1 MTTRTKK
8 LASLLA
14 VAVVLTSGAYALG
27 SQAGGGGALA
37 SSSGG
42 SGSSGNTATGAT
54 SIATTG
60 SGNGTGTAGQRFRGG
75 PGGPGF
81 DNLAQ
86 KLGVTTTELQN
97 ALNAI
102 RDEKTPEQRRTE
114 LVQAF
119 ATALGKP
126 ADQVSKAV
134 DSVLP
139 DHGPGGPGDHR
150 GDFAAALATALGVD
164 QAKVQAGLDKARQDL
179 GKTRPDHNGRRFD
192 RSAFEATI
200 VNDIASATG
209 VDAAKVRSA
218 LQDLRPKRADHRGPG
233 GLGDIRQKL
242 ATALGVTTAQLDA
255 AFQKVATQA
264 RDQFATELAQKLSID
279 VQKVKDALPDVRGG
293 FAFGF
298 GHRHG

>member
-8 LASLLA
+8 LATLLA

-37 SSSGG
+37 SSSGNA
-42 SGSSGNTATGAT
+42 SGNAAVGAT
-54 SIATTG
+54 NVST
-60 SGNGTGTAGQRFRGG
+60 GNGAGGRGVRGDRFRF
-75 PGGPGF
+75 GF

-86 KLGVTTTELQN
+86 KLGVSTTALQH
-97 ALNAI
+97 ALKAI
-102 RDEKTPEQRRTE
+102 RDEKTPDQRKTE
-114 LVQAF
+114 AIQAF
-119 ATALGKP
+119 AAALGKP
-126 ADQVSKAV
+126 VDQVTSAV
-134 DSVLP
+134 NSVLP
-139 DHGPGGPGDHR
+139 DRGPGKAGDHR
-150 GDFAAALATALGVD
+150 GDFAAALAKALGVD

-179 GKTRPDHNGRRFD
+179 GKARPDRNGGRRFD
-192 RSAFEATI
+192 RGAFESTV

-218 LQDLRPKRADHRGPG
+218 LQSLRPKAGDHRDRGAARD
-233 GLGDIRQKL
+233 DIRQKL

-264 RDQFATELAQKLSID
+264 RDQFATELAQKLNIE

>member
-8 LASLLA
+8 LATLLA

-37 SSSGG
+37 SSSGSANA
-42 SGSSGNTATGAT
+42 SGSTAVGASTVST
-54 SIATTG
+54 S
-60 SGNGTGTAGQRFRGG
+60 GG
-75 PGGPGF
+75 PGRDVRGGRFRFGF

-86 KLGVTTTELQN
+86 KLGVSTTALQN
-97 ALNAI
+97 ALKAI
-102 RDEKTPEQRRTE
+102 RDEKTPDQRKTE
-114 LVQAF
+114 AIQAL
-119 ATALGKP
+119 AAALGKP
-126 ADQVSKAV
+126 VDQVTSAV
-134 DSVLP
+134 NSVLP
-139 DHGPGGPGDHR
+139 DRGPGKAGDHR
-150 GDFAAALATALGVD
+150 GDFAAALAKALGVD

-179 GKTRPDHNGRRFD
+179 GKDRPDRNGGRRFD
-192 RSAFEATI
+192 RGAFENTV

-218 LQDLRPKRADHRGPG
+218 LQGLRPKAGDHRGRDRG
-233 GLGDIRQKL
+233 AARDDIRQKL

-264 RDQFATELAQKLSID
+264 RDQFATELAQKLNID
-279 VQKVKDALPDVRGG
+279 PQKVKDALPDVRGG